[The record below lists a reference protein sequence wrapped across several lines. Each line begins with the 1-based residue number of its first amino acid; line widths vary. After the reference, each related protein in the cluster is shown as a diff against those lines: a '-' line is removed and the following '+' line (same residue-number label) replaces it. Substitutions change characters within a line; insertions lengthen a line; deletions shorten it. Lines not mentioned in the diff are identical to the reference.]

1 MSHPPPLAE
10 GQSVRHFVTYSGI
23 RPPVRMVEPIDEAAM
38 DHRNT
43 FVRAVFDA
51 ADRLVR
57 FDKMVYGASELTHV
71 YVWGADGRLASA
83 EITAG
88 EETVRLDFAA
98 AD

>member
-1 MSHPPPLAE
+1 MSHPPPLRAGE
-10 GQSVRHFVTYSGI
+10 SLRHFVTYSGI
-23 RPPVRMVEPIDEAAM
+23 RPPVRLVEPIDEGAM

-71 YVWGADGRLASA
+71 YVWGDDGRLASA

-88 EETVRLDFAA
+88 EETTRLDFTP
-98 AD
+98 